1 LRPWRDDVRLG
12 DEDLTG
18 WLLRELGGDPGT
30 TGVPVEV
37 VVRVLDDD
45 DGRTGAPGYPRGA

>member
-1 LRPWRDDVRLG
+1 
-12 DEDLTG
+12 
-18 WLLRELGGDPGT
+18 LRELGGDPGT

-45 DGRTGAPGYPRGA
+45 DRRIRTAGD

>member
-1 LRPWRDDVRLG
+1 
-12 DEDLTG
+12 
-18 WLLRELGGDPGT
+18 LRELGGDPGT

-45 DGRTGAPGYPRGA
+45 DDDDRRTGASG